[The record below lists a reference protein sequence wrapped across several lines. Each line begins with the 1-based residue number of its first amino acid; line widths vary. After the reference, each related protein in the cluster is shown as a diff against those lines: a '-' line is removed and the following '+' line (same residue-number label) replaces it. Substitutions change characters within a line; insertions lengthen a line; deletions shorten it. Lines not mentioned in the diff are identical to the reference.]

1 MWKQFLTATGVLA
14 LAAGAMM
21 AQTPAV
27 PAFEVASIKPV
38 DMPTPAQIMSGKIH
52 AGMKIDAA
60 RVDIGLTSLMELICK
75 AYDVKPYQ
83 VQGPGWLNSQ
93 VTAQRF
99 DIIAKMP
106 DGATKEQVPQMLQSL
121 LAERF
126 KLAVHHETKEQ
137 AVYVLVAA
145 KGGAKVKESAPL
157 PSAPASEGGG
167 PAAASSGSSEVT
179 FKPSGRGGT
188 VSDGEGM
195 QQKVNVSPDGKIH
208 LDFSGI
214 TMTKF
219 VLGAITPFVDRPVVD
234 ETGLKGRYDISM
246 ELSMAD
252 AMAAARKAGAA
263 VPANAPG
270 AASASPDAARP
281 ADAASDSGTSSIFAT
296 LQTLGLKLEPR
307 KVPIDLV
314 VVDKAEKMPTDN

>member
-1 MWKQFLTATGVLA
+1 MKQFLTATGVLA
-14 LAAGAMM
+14 LAASAVM
-21 AQTPAV
+21 AQPAAA

-60 RVDIGLTSLMELICK
+60 RVDIGLTSLQELICK

-93 VTAQRF
+93 VSAQRF

-106 DGATKEQVPQMLQSL
+106 DGATKEQVPQMLQAL

-126 KLAVHHETKEQ
+126 KVAIHHESKEQ
-137 AVYVLVAA
+137 AVYALVAA
-145 KGGAKVKESAPL
+145 KGGMKLKESAPL
-157 PSAPASEGGG
+157 PAPPAPEAGG

-179 FKPSGRGGT
+179 FKASSGGGT

-214 TMTKF
+214 TMAKF
-219 VLGAITPFVDRPVVD
+219 VQGAVTPFVDRPVVD
-234 ETGLKGRYDISM
+234 ETGLKGRYEISM
-246 ELSMAD
+246 EISMAD
-252 AMAAARKAGAA
+252 AMAVARKAGAA
-263 VPANAPG
+263 VPSNAPG
-270 AASASPDAARP
+270 ATGGSPDAARP

-307 KVPIDLV
+307 KMPIDLI

>member
-1 MWKQFLTATGVLA
+1 MWKQFLTATSVLA
-14 LAAGAMM
+14 LAAGAAL
-21 AQTPAV
+21 AQAPAA

-38 DMPTPAQIMSGKIH
+38 DIPTPAQIMSGKIH

-60 RVDIGLTSLMELICK
+60 RVDIGLTSLLELICK

-83 VQGPGWLNSQ
+83 VQGPGWLNGQ
-93 VTAQRF
+93 VSAQRF

-106 DGATKEQVPQMLQSL
+106 EGATKDQVPQMLQSL

-126 KLAVHHETKEQ
+126 KLAIHHESKDQ

-145 KGGAKVKESAPL
+145 KGGPKLKESAPI
-157 PSAPASEGGG
+157 PAAPPPEGG
-167 PAAASSGSSEVT
+167 PAAASTGSSEVT
-179 FKPSGRGGT
+179 FKPSGSGGT

-214 TMTKF
+214 TMAKF
-219 VLGAITPFVDRPVVD
+219 VQGAVTPFVDRPVVD
-234 ETGLKGRYDISM
+234 ETGLKGRYEISM

-270 AASASPDAARP
+270 AAGGSPDAARP
-281 ADAASDSGTSSIFAT
+281 ADAASDSSTGSIFTT

-307 KVPIDLV
+307 KIPIDLI
-314 VVDKAEKMPTDN
+314 VVDKVEKLPTDN